1 MSASATRAG
10 RKCTAEWRRAVSRYP
25 CHNESHGCWRLTE
38 DGLLSE
44 MGKIEKLI
52 QRVEKTQHGFLDIQ
66 KAADEVAD
74 GQPAEENLRVA
85 KQLFT
90 SEIYQAR
97 SLATF
102 ILGRLAANSK
112 EALEFLKRRVSQD
125 KDWRV
130 QEILAKAFDRYCA
143 DVGYEQALSVIKEWV
158 ADSSPNV
165 RRAVTEGLRIWTGRP
180 YFGDHPEVAIQ
191 LLSQL
196 RNDESEYVRKSVGNA
211 LRDISKKH
219 KELVRIELR
228 GWDIANK
235 RIEQT
240 HKLASKFLQEKSAG

>member
-1 MSASATRAG
+1 MDT
-10 RKCTAEWRRAVSRYP
+10 
-25 CHNESHGCWRLTE
+25 
-38 DGLLSE
+38 
-44 MGKIEKLI
+44 IQKLI
-52 QRVEKTQHGFLDIQ
+52 RRVQKTQHGFLDIQ

-74 GQPAEENLRVA
+74 GQPAEESLRIA

-102 ILGRLAANSK
+102 IFGRLAANSK
-112 EALEFLKRRVSQD
+112 ESLEFLKRNVSQD
-125 KDWRV
+125 NDWRV

-143 DVGYEQALSVIKEWV
+143 DIGYEQALSVIKEWL

-180 YFGDHPEVAIQ
+180 YFHDHPKVAIQ

-196 RNDESEYVRKSVGNA
+196 RDDESEYVRKSVGNA

-219 KELVRIELR
+219 KELIRNELQR
-228 GWDIANK
+228 WNVENK
-235 RIEQT
+235 HVAQT
-240 HKLASKFLQEKSAG
+240 FKLANRFLQS

>member
-1 MSASATRAG
+1 M
-10 RKCTAEWRRAVSRYP
+10 
-25 CHNESHGCWRLTE
+25 
-38 DGLLSE
+38 D
-44 MGKIEKLI
+44 KIERLI
-52 QRVEKTQHGFLDIQ
+52 QRVQKTQHGFLDIQ
-66 KAADEVAD
+66 KAANEVVDELPVED
-74 GQPAEENLRVA
+74 SLRIA

-102 ILGRLAANSK
+102 IFGRLAANSNQTI
-112 EALEFLKRRVSQD
+112 EFLKRHVSQD
-125 KDWRV
+125 NDWRV

-143 DVGYEQALSVIKEWV
+143 DVGYEQALPVIKEWL

-180 YFGDHPEVAIQ
+180 FFRDHPEVAIR

-196 RNDESEYVRKSVGNA
+196 RNDESEYVQKSVGNA

-219 KELVRIELR
+219 KELVRIELQ
-228 GWDIANK
+228 GWDITNK
-235 RIEQT
+235 HIKQT
-240 HKLASKFLQEKSAG
+240 HKLASKFLQNKGAG

>member
-1 MSASATRAG
+1 
-10 RKCTAEWRRAVSRYP
+10 
-25 CHNESHGCWRLTE
+25 
-38 DGLLSE
+38 
-44 MGKIEKLI
+44 
-52 QRVEKTQHGFLDIQ
+52 LDIQ
-66 KAADEVAD
+66 KTADEVVD
-74 GQPAEENLRVA
+74 GQPAEESLRIA

-102 ILGRLAANSK
+102 IFGRLAANSK
-112 EALEFLKRRVSQD
+112 ETLEFLKQRVSQD

-143 DVGYEQALSVIKEWV
+143 DVGYEQALSVIKEWL
-158 ADSSPNV
+158 ADSSANI

-180 YFGDHPEVAIQ
+180 YFNDHPEIAIQ
-191 LLSQL
+191 FLSQF
-196 RNDESEYVRKSVGNA
+196 RSDESEYVRKSVGNA

-219 KELVRIELR
+219 KELVKIELQ

-240 HKLASKFLQEKSAG
+240 HKLASKFLQNKGAG

>member
-1 MSASATRAG
+1 MDT
-10 RKCTAEWRRAVSRYP
+10 
-25 CHNESHGCWRLTE
+25 
-38 DGLLSE
+38 
-44 MGKIEKLI
+44 IEKLI
-52 QRVEKTQHGFLDIQ
+52 QRVQKTQHGFLDIQ

-74 GQPAEENLRVA
+74 GQPAEESLRIA

-102 ILGRLAANSK
+102 ILGRFAANSK
-112 EALEFLKRRVSQD
+112 ETLEFLKRRVSQD

-143 DVGYEQALSVIKEWV
+143 DVGYQQALSVIKEWL

-165 RRAVTEGLRIWTGRP
+165 RRAVTEGLRIWTSRP
-180 YFGDHPEVAIQ
+180 YFSNHPEIAIQ

-219 KELVRIELR
+219 KELIKIELQR
-228 GWDIANK
+228 WNIANK
-235 RIEQT
+235 RIAQT
-240 HKLASKFLQEKSAG
+240 HKLASKFMQNKGAGRGEK

>member
-1 MSASATRAG
+1 MDT
-10 RKCTAEWRRAVSRYP
+10 
-25 CHNESHGCWRLTE
+25 
-38 DGLLSE
+38 
-44 MGKIEKLI
+44 IEKLI
-52 QRVEKTQHGFLDIQ
+52 QRVQKTQHGFLDIQ
-66 KAADEVAD
+66 NAADEVAD
-74 GQPAEENLRVA
+74 GQPAEESLRIA
-85 KQLFT
+85 KQLFN

-102 ILGRLAANSK
+102 IFGRFAADSK
-112 EALEFLKRRVSQD
+112 ETLEFLKRCVSQD
-125 KDWRV
+125 NDWRV

-143 DVGYEQALSVIKEWV
+143 DVGYEQTLSVIKEWL

-180 YFGDHPEVAIQ
+180 YFNDHPEVAIQ

-196 RNDESEYVRKSVGNA
+196 RNDESAYVRKSAGNA

-219 KELVRIELR
+219 KELVKIELQR
-228 GWDIANK
+228 WDIANK

-240 HKLASKFLQEKSAG
+240 HKLASKFLQNKGAG

>member
-1 MSASATRAG
+1 MNRSSIIIVSPH
-10 RKCTAEWRRAVSRYP
+10 VSRK
-25 CHNESHGCWRLTE
+25 
-38 DGLLSE
+38 DLSE
-44 MGKIEKLI
+44 MDTIEKLI
-52 QRVEKTQHGFLDIQ
+52 QRVQKTQHGFLDIQ

-74 GQPAEENLRVA
+74 GQPAKESLRIA
-85 KQLFT
+85 KQLFV
-90 SEIYQAR
+90 SDIYQAR

-102 ILGRLAANSK
+102 ILGRLAANLTKS
-112 EALEFLKRRVSQD
+112 LEFLKRRVSQD
-125 KDWRV
+125 NDWRV

-143 DVGYEQALSVIKEWV
+143 DVGYEQALSVIKEWL

-180 YFGDHPEVAIQ
+180 YFQDHPEVAIQ

-219 KELVRIELR
+219 KELIRIELQQ
-228 GWDIANK
+228 WDIANK

-240 HKLASKFLQEKSAG
+240 HKLSSVA

>member
-1 MSASATRAG
+1 M
-10 RKCTAEWRRAVSRYP
+10 
-25 CHNESHGCWRLTE
+25 
-38 DGLLSE
+38 
-44 MGKIEKLI
+44 MGMIDRLI
-52 QRVEKTQHGFLDIQ
+52 QRVRKIEHGFLDIQ
-66 KAADEVAD
+66 KAADEVVAE
-74 GQPAEENLRVA
+74 QPAEESLCIA
-85 KQLFT
+85 KPLFA

-112 EALEFLKRRVSQD
+112 ESLEFLKRRVSQD
-125 KDWRV
+125 SDWRV

-143 DVGYEQALSVIKEWV
+143 DIGYEQALPVIKEWL

-180 YFGDHPEVAIQ
+180 YFNNHPEVAIQ
-191 LLSQL
+191 LLSQF

-219 KELVRIELR
+219 KELVRIELQR
-228 GWDIANK
+228 WDTSNKHIA
-235 RIEQT
+235 QT
-240 HKLASKFLQEKSAG
+240 HKLASRFLQSKGGG

>member
-1 MSASATRAG
+1 MDT
-10 RKCTAEWRRAVSRYP
+10 
-25 CHNESHGCWRLTE
+25 
-38 DGLLSE
+38 
-44 MGKIEKLI
+44 IEKLI
-52 QRVEKTQHGFLDIQ
+52 QRVQKTQHGFLDIQ
-66 KAADEVAD
+66 NAADEVAD
-74 GQPAEENLRVA
+74 GQPAEESLRIG
-85 KQLFT
+85 KQLFN

-102 ILGRLAANSK
+102 IFGRFAANSK
-112 EALEFLKRRVSQD
+112 ETLEFLKRCVSQD

-143 DVGYEQALSVIKEWV
+143 DVGYEQTLSVIKGWL

-180 YFGDHPEVAIQ
+180 YFNDHPEVAIQ

-196 RNDESEYVRKSVGNA
+196 RNDESAYVRKSVGNA

-219 KELVRIELR
+219 KELVKIELQR
-228 GWDIANK
+228 WDIANK

-240 HKLASKFLQEKSAG
+240 HKLASKFLQNKGAG

>member
-1 MSASATRAG
+1 MDT
-10 RKCTAEWRRAVSRYP
+10 
-25 CHNESHGCWRLTE
+25 
-38 DGLLSE
+38 
-44 MGKIEKLI
+44 IEKLI
-52 QRVEKTQHGFLDIQ
+52 QRVQKTQHGFLDIQ

-74 GQPAEENLRVA
+74 GQPAEESLRIA

-102 ILGRLAANSK
+102 ILGRFAANSK
-112 EALEFLKRRVSQD
+112 ETLEFLKRRVSQD

-143 DVGYEQALSVIKEWV
+143 DVGYQQALSVIKEWL
-158 ADSSPNV
+158 ADSLPNV
-165 RRAVTEGLRIWTGRP
+165 RRAVTEGLRIWTSRP
-180 YFGDHPEVAIQ
+180 YFNNHPEVAIQ

-219 KELVRIELR
+219 KELIKIELQR
-228 GWDIANK
+228 WNIANK
-235 RIEQT
+235 RVAQT
-240 HKLASKFLQEKSAG
+240 DKLASKFMQNKGAGRGEK